1 MRMREALVFA
11 GGEPVDPRWHDE
23 VAARAA
29 AGAIVIAADS
39 GIHHAHA
46 LDLPVAQL
54 VGDLDSAS
62 EPSVARAR
70 AEGTPVEEHP
80 TDKDAT
86 DLHLALDA
94 ARLAGAT
101 RVTVLGAGGGR
112 HDHLLANALLLA
124 ADEFADLDLDA
135 CFGADRITVV
145 RSSARLLGAP
155 GDPLTL
161 LAVGGP
167 ARGITTSGLRWSL
180 ADETLDPGSS
190 RGVSNEFTAPEAVI
204 TVTAGA
210 LLAISPDPRSI

>member
-1 MRMREALVFA
+1 MRDALVFA

-23 VAARAA
+23 VGARAA
-29 AGAIVIAADS
+29 AGAVVVAADS

-46 LDLPVAQL
+46 LHLPVAHL

-62 EPSVARAR
+62 ADSVARAM
-70 AEGTPVEEHP
+70 AEGTPIETHP

-124 ADEFADLDLDA
+124 ADEFADLDLDG

-145 RSSARLLGAP
+145 RAAARLLGAP
-155 GDPLTL
+155 GDPVTL

-167 ARGITTSGLRWSL
+167 AHGITTSGLRWSL
-180 ADETLDPGSS
+180 ADDTLDAGSS

-204 TVTAGA
+204 TVTTGT
-210 LLAISPDPRSI
+210 LLAIAPDPRSK

>member
-1 MRMREALVFA
+1 MREALILA

-29 AGAIVIAADS
+29 AGAVVVAADS

-46 LDLPVAQL
+46 LDLPVDRL

-62 EPSVARAR
+62 AAAVDRAR
-70 AEGTPVEEHP
+70 AEGTPVEAHP

-145 RSSARLLGAP
+145 RTTARLRGAV
-155 GDPLTL
+155 GDRVSL

-167 ARGITTSGLRWSL
+167 AHGVTTTGLRWTL
-180 ADETLDPGSS
+180 HGETLGAGSS
-190 RGVSNEFTAPEAVI
+190 RGVSNEFVAPEAGI
-204 TVTAGA
+204 TVTAGT
-210 LLAISPDPRSI
+210 LLAIAPDPRST

>member
-1 MRMREALVFA
+1 MRDALVLA

-23 VAARAA
+23 VAARAE
-29 AGAIVIAADS
+29 AGAVIIAADS

-46 LDLPVAQL
+46 LDLPVAHL

-62 EPSVARAR
+62 TEAVARAR
-70 AEGTPVEEHP
+70 AEGTPVDEHP

-135 CFGADRITVV
+135 CFGADRVTVV
-145 RSSARLLGAP
+145 RSSTRLHGAP
-155 GDPLTL
+155 GDRLTL

-167 ARGITTSGLRWSL
+167 ARGITTAGLRWSL
-180 ADETLDPGSS
+180 IDDTLEPGSS
-190 RGVSNEFTAPEAVI
+190 RGVSNEFVAAEAL
-204 TVTAGA
+204 VTLSAGT
-210 LLAISPDPRSI
+210 LLAIAPDPRSTS

>member
-1 MRMREALVFA
+1 MRDALVFA
-11 GGEPVDPRWHDE
+11 GGEPVDERWHDE

-29 AGAIVIAADS
+29 AGAVVIAADS

-46 LDLPVAQL
+46 LALPVSRL
-54 VGDLDSAS
+54 VGDLDSAGADA
-62 EPSVARAR
+62 VARAR
-70 AEGTPVEEHP
+70 AEGTPFEEHP

-94 ARLAGAT
+94 ARFAGAS

-135 CFGADRITVV
+135 CFGPDRITVV
-145 RSSARLLGAP
+145 RRATRLLGAP
-155 GDPLTL
+155 GDHLTL

-167 ARGITTSGLRWSL
+167 ARGITTTGLRWPL
-180 ADETLDPGSS
+180 TGDTLDPGSS
-190 RGVSNEFTAPEAVI
+190 RGVSNEFTDPESTI
-204 TVTAGA
+204 TVTDGV
-210 LLAISPDPRSI
+210 LLAIAPDPRSTR

>member
-1 MRMREALVFA
+1 MREALVLA

-23 VAARAA
+23 VTARAA
-29 AGAIVIAADS
+29 AGAVVVAADS

-46 LDLPVAQL
+46 LDLAVAHL
-54 VGDLDSAS
+54 VGDLDSATA
-62 EPSVARAR
+62 EAVARAR
-70 AEGTPVEEHP
+70 AEGTPIEAHS

-94 ARLAGAT
+94 ARRAGAT

-145 RSSARLLGAP
+145 RTTARLHGAP
-155 GDPLTL
+155 GDPVSL

-167 ARGITTSGLRWSL
+167 ASGITTAGLRWPL
-180 ADETLDPGSS
+180 RAETLEPGSS
-190 RGVSNEFTAPEAVI
+190 RGVSNEFTAPEAV
-204 TVTAGA
+204 VSLDAGT
-210 LLAISPDPRSI
+210 LLAIAPDPRST

>member
-1 MRMREALVFA
+1 MRDALVLA

-23 VAARAA
+23 VAARAE
-29 AGAIVIAADS
+29 AGAVIIAADS

-46 LDLPVAQL
+46 LDLPVAHL

-62 EPSVARAR
+62 TEAVARAR
-70 AEGTPVEEHP
+70 AEGTPVDEHP

-124 ADEFADLDLDA
+124 ADEFADLELDA
-135 CFGADRITVV
+135 CFGADRVTVV
-145 RSSARLLGAP
+145 RASTRLHGAP
-155 GDPLTL
+155 GDRLTL

-167 ARGITTSGLRWSL
+167 ARGITTAGLRWSL
-180 ADETLDPGSS
+180 IDDTLEPGSS
-190 RGVSNEFTAPEAVI
+190 RGVSNEFVAAEALI
-204 TVTAGA
+204 TLSAGT
-210 LLAISPDPRSI
+210 LLAVAPDPRSTS